1 MTPAVIAVR
10 ITRTAILRFVKPLPP
25 APCIQL
31 MARAKARAPRTV
43 PMAPVGSRRGLPFW
57 FCPSP
62 GGGLDCAAF
71 DPAMV
76 WPLSSCDATMVY
88 RNCSRNFELPARSIL
103 EATAV

>member
-1 MTPAVIAVR
+1 
-10 ITRTAILRFVKPLPP
+10 
-25 APCIQL
+25 
-31 MARAKARAPRTV
+31 
-43 PMAPVGSRRGLPFW
+43 LPFW

-103 EATAV
+103 EATAVW